1 MKSYA
6 FGTDL
11 NMPKVAVFTGSD
23 LRNYG
28 GGEKDVINWV
38 TRLNKEMDITVY
50 TPEDKNTSHHRI
62 NKQDLPADMKIVWYK
77 GKKIRLL
84 KDIRPQQKFDL
95 HEYDKVYSMCQGFL
109 LNRKLIPQ
117 SKKFLL
123 GIHAQSTLAK
133 EPIESHKGWKR
144 LMFKFLYPI
153 EMHYIRKA
161 DEIRI
166 QNKDDERRLH
176 EIGFK
181 GKIWNVP
188 PCMFDTTPEPLES
201 DEFYVIWFNRVAAEK
216 RPEKLVEMAIMLPKI
231 QFHAIGSGP
240 LDHLFDN
247 IPNIKKMGF
256 LSENEL
262 SLELQKAGVCV
273 LTSRGENF
281 GMSAVEAQAYGVP
294 TLSYDVMGL
303 RDYNEV
309 VKNTKEM
316 VKRILDYRYEVLL
329 DKQKYMEKRRTL
341 RDYGL
346 ERFSNKTVIPQ
357 IKEMMTK

>member
-1 MKSYA
+1 M
-6 FGTDL
+6 
-11 NMPKVAVFTGSD
+11 KVAVFTGSD

-38 TRLNKEMDITVY
+38 TRLNNELDITVY
-50 TPEDKNTSHHRI
+50 TPEDKDTSHHRI
-62 NKQDLPADMKIVWYK
+62 KKEDLPAGMKIVWYK

-95 HEYDKVYSMCQGFL
+95 YEYDKVYSMCQGFL

-123 GIHAQSTLAK
+123 GIHAQSTLATQ
-133 EPIESHKGWKR
+133 PIEAHKAWKR
-144 LMFKFLYPI
+144 FLFKFLYPI
-153 EMHYIRKA
+153 EMHYIKKA

-188 PCMFDTTPEPLES
+188 PCMFDTTPEPIES
-201 DEFYVIWFNRVAAEK
+201 NEFYVIWFNRVSPEK
-216 RPEKLVEMAIMLPKI
+216 RPEKLVELSIMLPKI

-240 LDHLFDN
+240 MDYLFNDK
-247 IPNIKKMGF
+247 PNIKKMGF
-256 LSENEL
+256 LPEKEL

-294 TLSYDVMGL
+294 TIAYDVTGL

-309 VKNTKEM
+309 KQDTNKIAL
-316 VKRILDYRYEVLL
+316 RILDYYHEFS
-329 DKQKYMEKRRTL
+329 DTQKYMDRRRSLREKT
-341 RDYGL
+341 L
-346 ERFSNKTVIPQ
+346 ERFANKTVIPQ

>member
-1 MKSYA
+1 MKI
-6 FGTDL
+6 
-11 NMPKVAVFTGSD
+11 AVFTGSD

-38 TRLNKEMDITVY
+38 TRLNKELDITVY
-50 TPEDKNTSHHRI
+50 TPEDKDKSHHRI
-62 NKQDLPADMKIVWYK
+62 NKQDLPADMKMVWYK

-84 KDIRPQQKFDL
+84 KDILPLQKFDL
-95 HEYDKVYSMCQGFL
+95 SGYDKVYSMCQGFL

-123 GIHAQSTLAK
+123 GIHAQSTLATQ
-133 EPIESHKGWKR
+133 PIEAHKAWKR
-144 LMFKFLYPI
+144 FLFKFLYPI
-153 EMHYIRKA
+153 EMHYIKKA

-188 PCMFDTTPEPLES
+188 PCMFDTTPEPIES
-201 DEFYVIWFNRVAAEK
+201 NEFYVIWFNRVSPEK
-216 RPEKLVEMAIMLPKI
+216 RPEKLVELSIMLPNI

-240 LDHLFDN
+240 MDHLFNDKS
-247 IPNIKKMGF
+247 NIKKMGF
-256 LSENEL
+256 LSEKEL

-294 TLSYDVMGL
+294 TIAYDVMGL

-309 VKNTKEM
+309 KQDTNKIAL
-316 VKRILDYRYEVLL
+316 RILDYYHEFS
-329 DKQKYMEKRRTL
+329 DTQKYMDRRRSLREKT
-341 RDYGL
+341 L
-346 ERFSNKTVIPQ
+346 ERFANKTVIPQ

>member
-1 MKSYA
+1 M
-6 FGTDL
+6 
-11 NMPKVAVFTGSD
+11 KVAVFTGSD

-133 EPIESHKGWKR
+133 EPIESHKAWKR

>member
-1 MKSYA
+1 M
-6 FGTDL
+6 
-11 NMPKVAVFTGSD
+11 KVAVFTGSD

-38 TRLNKEMDITVY
+38 TRLNNELDITVY
-50 TPEDKNTSHHRI
+50 TPEDMDTSHHRI
-62 NKQDLPADMKIVWYK
+62 KKEDLPADMKIVWYK

-84 KDIRPQQKFDL
+84 KDIRPLQKFDL

-133 EPIESHKGWKR
+133 EPIEAHKLWKR
-144 LMFKFLYPI
+144 IFFRILYPI
-153 EMHYIRKA
+153 NMHYIKKA

-188 PCMFDTTPEPLES
+188 PSMFDTTPEPIEPF
-201 DEFYVIWFNRVAAEK
+201 DFYVVWFNRVSPEK
-216 RPEKLVEMAIMLPKI
+216 RPEKLVEIAQYLKDVK
-231 QFHAIGSGP
+231 FCAIGSGP
-240 LDHLFDN
+240 LSNIFNN
-247 IPNIKKMGF
+247 IPNIEYLGF
-256 LSENEL
+256 LSEYNL
-262 SLELQKAGVCV
+262 SDTLRKASLCV
-273 LTSRGENF
+273 MTSRGENF

-294 TLSYDVMGL
+294 TLAYDVMGL
-303 RDYNEV
+303 RDYNET
-309 VKNTKEM
+309 VKDTTEM
-316 VKRILDYRYEVLL
+316 VKRIIDYKTEFRNDREA
-329 DKQKYMEKRRTL
+329 YMRKRRVL
-341 RDYGL
+341 REFGL